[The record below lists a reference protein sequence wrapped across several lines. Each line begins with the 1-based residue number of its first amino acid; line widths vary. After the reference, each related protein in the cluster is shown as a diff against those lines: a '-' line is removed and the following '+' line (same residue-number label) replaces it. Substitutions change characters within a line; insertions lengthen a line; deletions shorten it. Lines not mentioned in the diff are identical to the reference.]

1 MKKLR
6 RWSKGSLYSFIL
18 RNFIVIILIVVGLYQ
33 GQNVLCDKVIHYV
46 MIHRYGPRI
55 WEQEEWPNEAYL
67 LIVRVTNLFMLL
79 FLILFVLIIL
89 YSSLRMR
96 KRLVDPIRNLDYAIE
111 HFASKADEGQIE
123 TFPEVG
129 IREIDHIRNSFTHMV
144 QRLKESED
152 ESRRLEQDRQKML
165 ADISH
170 DLKTPITVIQGYSQ
184 ALYDGIVDAKTQKK
198 YLQTMVYKSE
208 MLAELVNSFYE
219 FSKLEHPQFSLNLE
233 KGDVCEY
240 FREYLAVK
248 YEELETAGF
257 ELIAELPEEQVP
269 CEFDHAQLKRVFE
282 NMIANSLKHNS
293 SGTMLF
299 ANMTVK
305 DEDVILRLGDD
316 GVGIPDSIRAKIFEP
331 FVVGDE
337 ARTSGNGTGLGMAI
351 SRRIIEEHGGTITLL
366 PKGSYRM
373 TTCYEIRLRYAGKA
387 SV

>member
-1 MKKLR
+1 M
-6 RWSKGSLYSFIL
+6 
-18 RNFIVIILIVVGLYQ
+18 IILIVVGLYQ

-46 MIHRYGPRI
+46 MIHKYGAGI
-55 WEQEEWPNEAYL
+55 WEQEEWPNEAYI
-67 LIVRVTNLFMLL
+67 LIVRVTDLFMLL

-89 YSSLRMR
+89 YFSLRMR
-96 KRLVDPIRNLDYAIE
+96 KRLVDPIRNLDHAIE
-111 HFASKADEGQIE
+111 HFASTTGEEQIE

-144 QRLKESED
+144 QRLRQSEN
-152 ESRRLEQDRQKML
+152 ESRRLEQERQKML

-184 ALYDGIVDAKTQKK
+184 ALCDGIVDEKTQKK

-208 MLAELVNSFYE
+208 MLAELINSFYE
-219 FSKLEHPQFSLNLE
+219 YSKLEHPQFTLRPE

-240 FREYLAVK
+240 FREYLAMK

-257 ELIAELPEEQVP
+257 DLVAELPEEQVP
-269 CEFDHAQLKRVFE
+269 CEFDPAQLKRVFE

-293 SGTMLF
+293 SGTTLF

-305 DEDVILRLGDD
+305 DGDVILRLGDN
-316 GVGIPDSIRAKIFEP
+316 GNGIPDSIREKIFEP

-337 ARTSGNGTGLGMAI
+337 ARTSGKGTGLGMAI
-351 SRRIIEEHGGTITLL
+351 SRRIIEEHGGVVTLL
-366 PKGSYRM
+366 PKGSYKM
-373 TTCYEIRLRYAGKA
+373 TTCYEIRLRYAGNSPA
-387 SV
+387 